1 MTGKVWL
8 VGAGPGD
15 RGLFTLKGLEVLQ
28 NAEVVVHDALI
39 GDEVLT
45 LIPENAV
52 KINVG
57 KRASHHRM
65 EQDQI
70 NRTLLEQAQAGKRVV
85 RLKGGDPFLFGR
97 GGEELEL
104 LAENNIPFEV
114 VPGVT
119 SAFAVP
125 AYNGIPVTHRD
136 FTSSVHIITG
146 HRRASKGP
154 DVSAD
159 KYPAAGTGTGT
170 AAEKSGS
177 AGTATGTAAEKSG
190 SAGAATGTPEEKI
203 GSTGA
208 GPGDADSLGID
219 YEALVRTHGT
229 LIFLMG
235 LSNLPAIMK
244 GLLLAGIDP
253 DLPAAVLERGTTARQ
268 KRVLATVSTLEQEAA
283 GAQIQAPAIIVV
295 GEVCRLADSF
305 AWAEKRPL
313 AGKKILLTR
322 PKELISEM
330 AVRLRRAG
338 AEVLEMPAIETVPIE
353 PNPALDRKMAELR
366 AGDKRPDWIIFTSPS
381 GVRIFMERL
390 LSEQDIRVLA
400 GIKIAV
406 IGEGSAKKLRTY
418 GIRADFMPSVYD
430 GETLGRELARKIRQ
444 ESAEAELQ
452 KPAEEKI
459 HSFAEENVH
468 YSAEETLQKSAE
480 PDPPVR
486 ILIPRAAIGN
496 PELTEEL
503 QKAGNVEISDI
514 AIYDT
519 RYVSPELIDVPAQI
533 RKGEIDYAVF
543 TSASTVRGF
552 SAVMKD
558 TDLSGFKAI
567 CIGRQTRAAA
577 EARGME
583 TRMAEKATLDALVEA
598 VMRCAA
604 ETTDGRRELNG
615 LNDQTQ
621 KTSRE

>member
-170 AAEKSGS
+170 AAEKIGS

-203 GSTGA
+203 GSAGA

-514 AIYDT
+514 AIYET
-519 RYVSPELIDVPAQI
+519 RYVSPELIDVRTQI
-533 RKGEIDYAVF
+533 RNGEIDYAVF

-604 ETTDGRRELNG
+604 ETSDGRREN
-615 LNDQTQ
+615 
-621 KTSRE
+621 

>member
-1 MTGKVWL
+1 M
-8 VGAGPGD
+8 
-15 RGLFTLKGLEVLQ
+15 
-28 NAEVVVHDALI
+28 
-39 GDEVLT
+39 
-45 LIPENAV
+45 
-52 KINVG
+52 
-57 KRASHHRM
+57 
-65 EQDQI
+65 
-70 NRTLLEQAQAGKRVV
+70 
-85 RLKGGDPFLFGR
+85 
-97 GGEELEL
+97 
-104 LAENNIPFEV
+104 
-114 VPGVT
+114 
-119 SAFAVP
+119 
-125 AYNGIPVTHRD
+125 
-136 FTSSVHIITG
+136 
-146 HRRASKGP
+146 
-154 DVSAD
+154 
-159 KYPAAGTGTGT
+159 
-170 AAEKSGS
+170 
-177 AGTATGTAAEKSG
+177 
-190 SAGAATGTPEEKI
+190 
-203 GSTGA
+203 
-208 GPGDADSLGID
+208 
-219 YEALVRTHGT
+219 
-229 LIFLMG
+229 
-235 LSNLPAIMK
+235 
-244 GLLLAGIDP
+244 AGIDP

-444 ESAEAELQ
+444 AAVKGNLQ
-452 KPAEEKI
+452 KPAE
-459 HSFAEENVH
+459 A
-468 YSAEETLQKSAE
+468 
-480 PDPPVR
+480 DPPVR

-604 ETTDGRRELNG
+604 ETTDGRREN
-615 LNDQTQ
+615 
-621 KTSRE
+621 

>member
-170 AAEKSGS
+170 AAEKIGS

-203 GSTGA
+203 GSAGA

-468 YSAEETLQKSAE
+468 YSAEETLQRSAE
-480 PDPPVR
+480 ADPPVR

-514 AIYDT
+514 AIYET
-519 RYVSPELIDVPAQI
+519 RYVSPELIDVRTQI
-533 RKGEIDYAVF
+533 RNGEIDYAVF

-583 TRMAEKATLDALVEA
+583 TRMAEKATLGALVEA

-604 ETTDGRRELNG
+604 ETADGRREN
-615 LNDQTQ
+615 
-621 KTSRE
+621 

>member
-203 GSTGA
+203 GSAGA

-480 PDPPVR
+480 PDPPVLFFPLHNR
-486 ILIPRAAIGN
+486 SDHRSGLKDSLSIL
-496 PELTEEL
+496 
-503 QKAGNVEISDI
+503 
-514 AIYDT
+514 
-519 RYVSPELIDVPAQI
+519 PA
-533 RKGEIDYAVF
+533 
-543 TSASTVRGF
+543 
-552 SAVMKD
+552 
-558 TDLSGFKAI
+558 
-567 CIGRQTRAAA
+567 RQQ
-577 EARGME
+577 
-583 TRMAEKATLDALVEA
+583 
-598 VMRCAA
+598 
-604 ETTDGRRELNG
+604 RRP
-615 LNDQTQ
+615 QYYPTA
-621 KTSRE
+621 

>member
-468 YSAEETLQKSAE
+468 YSAEETLQRSAE
-480 PDPPVR
+480 ADPPVR
-486 ILIPRAAIGN
+486 ILIPRAAIGT

-604 ETTDGRRELNG
+604 ETTDGRREN
-615 LNDQTQ
+615 
-621 KTSRE
+621 

>member
-170 AAEKSGS
+170 AAEKIGS

-203 GSTGA
+203 GSAGA

-253 DLPAAVLERGTTARQ
+253 DLPAAVLERGTTAGQR
-268 KRVLATVSTLEQEAA
+268 RVLATVSTLEEEAA
-283 GAQIQAPAIIVV
+283 RSQIQAPAIIVV

-604 ETTDGRRELNG
+604 ETTDGRREN
-615 LNDQTQ
+615 
-621 KTSRE
+621 

>member
-159 KYPAAGTGTGT
+159 KYPAAGTG
-170 AAEKSGS
+170 
-177 AGTATGTAAEKSG
+177 TGTAAEKSG

-418 GIRADFMPSVYD
+418 GIRANFMPSVYD

-468 YSAEETLQKSAE
+468 YSAEETLQRSAE
-480 PDPPVR
+480 ADPPVR

-604 ETTDGRRELNG
+604 ETADGRREN
-615 LNDQTQ
+615 
-621 KTSRE
+621 

>member
-1 MTGKVWL
+1 
-8 VGAGPGD
+8 
-15 RGLFTLKGLEVLQ
+15 
-28 NAEVVVHDALI
+28 
-39 GDEVLT
+39 
-45 LIPENAV
+45 
-52 KINVG
+52 
-57 KRASHHRM
+57 
-65 EQDQI
+65 
-70 NRTLLEQAQAGKRVV
+70 
-85 RLKGGDPFLFGR
+85 
-97 GGEELEL
+97 
-104 LAENNIPFEV
+104 
-114 VPGVT
+114 
-119 SAFAVP
+119 
-125 AYNGIPVTHRD
+125 
-136 FTSSVHIITG
+136 
-146 HRRASKGP
+146 
-154 DVSAD
+154 
-159 KYPAAGTGTGT
+159 
-170 AAEKSGS
+170 
-177 AGTATGTAAEKSG
+177 
-190 SAGAATGTPEEKI
+190 
-203 GSTGA
+203 
-208 GPGDADSLGID
+208 
-219 YEALVRTHGT
+219 
-229 LIFLMG
+229 
-235 LSNLPAIMK
+235 MK

-514 AIYDT
+514 AIYET
-519 RYVSPELIDVPAQI
+519 RYVSPELIDVRTQI
-533 RKGEIDYAVF
+533 RNGEIDYAVF

-604 ETTDGRRELNG
+604 ETTDGRREN
-615 LNDQTQ
+615 
-621 KTSRE
+621 

>member
-170 AAEKSGS
+170 AAEKIGS

-203 GSTGA
+203 GSAGA

-253 DLPAAVLERGTTARQ
+253 NLPAAVLERGTTARQ

-480 PDPPVR
+480 ADPPVR
-486 ILIPRAAIGN
+486 ILIPRAAIGT

-604 ETTDGRRELNG
+604 ETTDGRREN
-615 LNDQTQ
+615 
-621 KTSRE
+621 

>member
-159 KYPAAGTGTGT
+159 KKESAGTG
-170 AAEKSGS
+170 K
-177 AGTATGTAAEKSG
+177 
-190 SAGAATGTPEEKI
+190 
-203 GSTGA
+203 
-208 GPGDADSLGID
+208 GDADSLGID

-283 GAQIQAPAIIVV
+283 RSQIQAPAIIVV

-418 GIRADFMPSVYD
+418 GVRADFMPSVYD

-604 ETTDGRRELNG
+604 ETTDGRREN
-615 LNDQTQ
+615 
-621 KTSRE
+621 

>member
-170 AAEKSGS
+170 AAEKIGS

-519 RYVSPELIDVPAQI
+519 RYVSPELIDVRTQI
-533 RKGEIDYAVF
+533 RNGEIDYAVF

-558 TDLSGFKAI
+558 TDLSGVMAV

-583 TRMAEKATLDALVEA
+583 TRMAEKATLGALVEA

-604 ETTDGRRELNG
+604 ETADGRREN
-615 LNDQTQ
+615 
-621 KTSRE
+621 

>member
-468 YSAEETLQKSAE
+468 YSAEETLQRSAE
-480 PDPPVR
+480 ADPPVC

-604 ETTDGRRELNG
+604 ETTDGRREN
-615 LNDQTQ
+615 
-621 KTSRE
+621 

>member
-170 AAEKSGS
+170 AAEKIGS

-514 AIYDT
+514 AIYET
-519 RYVSPELIDVPAQI
+519 RYVSPELIDVRTQI
-533 RKGEIDYAVF
+533 RNGEIDYAVF

-604 ETTDGRRELNG
+604 ETTDGRREN
-615 LNDQTQ
+615 
-621 KTSRE
+621 

>member
-136 FTSSVHIITG
+136 LTSSVHIITG

-480 PDPPVR
+480 ADPPVR

-604 ETTDGRRELNG
+604 ETADGRREN
-615 LNDQTQ
+615 
-621 KTSRE
+621 

>member
-177 AGTATGTAAEKSG
+177 AE
-190 SAGAATGTPEEKI
+190 AATGTPEEKI

-366 AGDKRPDWIIFTSPS
+366 AGDKRPGWIIFTSPS

-468 YSAEETLQKSAE
+468 YSAEETLQRSAE
-480 PDPPVR
+480 ADPPVR

-604 ETTDGRRELNG
+604 ETTDGRREN
-615 LNDQTQ
+615 
-621 KTSRE
+621 

>member
-170 AAEKSGS
+170 AAEKIGS

-203 GSTGA
+203 GSAGA

-468 YSAEETLQKSAE
+468 YSAEETLQRSAE
-480 PDPPVR
+480 ADPPVR
-486 ILIPRAAIGN
+486 ILIPRAAIGT

-604 ETTDGRRELNG
+604 ETADGRREN
-615 LNDQTQ
+615 
-621 KTSRE
+621 

>member
-177 AGTATGTAAEKSG
+177 AG
-190 SAGAATGTPEEKI
+190 AATGTPEEKI

-208 GPGDADSLGID
+208 GPGAADSLGID

-253 DLPAAVLERGTTARQ
+253 DLPAAVLDRGTTAGQR
-268 KRVLATVSTLEQEAA
+268 RVLATVSTLEEEAA
-283 GAQIQAPAIIVV
+283 RSQIQAPAIIVV

-468 YSAEETLQKSAE
+468 YSAEETLQRSAE
-480 PDPPVR
+480 ADPPVR

-519 RYVSPELIDVPAQI
+519 RYVSPELIDVRTQI
-533 RKGEIDYAVF
+533 RNGEIDYAVF

-558 TDLSGFKAI
+558 TDLSGVMAV

-604 ETTDGRRELNG
+604 ETTDGRREN
-615 LNDQTQ
+615 
-621 KTSRE
+621 

>member
-170 AAEKSGS
+170 AAEKIGS

-203 GSTGA
+203 GSAGA

-514 AIYDT
+514 AIYET
-519 RYVSPELIDVPAQI
+519 RYVSPELIDVRTQI
-533 RKGEIDYAVF
+533 RNGEIDYAVF

-604 ETTDGRRELNG
+604 ETTDGRREN
-615 LNDQTQ
+615 
-621 KTSRE
+621 

>member
-45 LIPENAV
+45 LIPEDAV

-65 EQDQI
+65 EQEQI

-170 AAEKSGS
+170 AAEKIGS

-203 GSTGA
+203 GSAGA

-268 KRVLATVSTLEQEAA
+268 KRVLATVSTLEEEAA
-283 GAQIQAPAIIVV
+283 RSQIQAPAIIVV

-514 AIYDT
+514 AIYET
-519 RYVSPELIDVPAQI
+519 RYVSPELIDVRTQI
-533 RKGEIDYAVF
+533 RNGEIDYAVF

-558 TDLSGFKAI
+558 TDLSGVMAV

-583 TRMAEKATLDALVEA
+583 TRMAEKATLGALVEA

-604 ETTDGRRELNG
+604 ETTDGRREN
-615 LNDQTQ
+615 
-621 KTSRE
+621 

>member
-159 KYPAAGTGTGT
+159 KYPAAGIG
-170 AAEKSGS
+170 
-177 AGTATGTAAEKSG
+177 
-190 SAGAATGTPEEKI
+190 TGTPEEKI
-203 GSTGA
+203 GSAGA

-253 DLPAAVLERGTTARQ
+253 DLPAAVLEKGTTARQ
-268 KRVLATVSTLEQEAA
+268 RRVLATVSTLEQEAA

-468 YSAEETLQKSAE
+468 YSAEETLQRSAE
-480 PDPPVR
+480 ADPLVR
-486 ILIPRAAIGN
+486 ILIPRATIGN

-604 ETTDGRRELNG
+604 ETTDGRREN
-615 LNDQTQ
+615 
-621 KTSRE
+621 

>member
-170 AAEKSGS
+170 AAEKIGS

-203 GSTGA
+203 GSAGA

-283 GAQIQAPAIIVV
+283 RSQIQAPAIIVV

-514 AIYDT
+514 AIYET
-519 RYVSPELIDVPAQI
+519 RYVSPELIDVRTQI
-533 RKGEIDYAVF
+533 RNGEIDYAVF

-604 ETTDGRRELNG
+604 ETTDGRREN
-615 LNDQTQ
+615 
-621 KTSRE
+621 

>member
-170 AAEKSGS
+170 AAEKIGS

-203 GSTGA
+203 GSAGA

-583 TRMAEKATLDALVEA
+583 TRMAEKATLGALVEA

-604 ETTDGRRELNG
+604 ETADGRREN
-615 LNDQTQ
+615 
-621 KTSRE
+621 

>member
-45 LIPENAV
+45 LIPEDAV

-65 EQDQI
+65 EQEQI

-170 AAEKSGS
+170 AAEKIGS

-203 GSTGA
+203 GSAGA

-468 YSAEETLQKSAE
+468 YSAEETLQRSAE
-480 PDPPVR
+480 ADPPVR

-604 ETTDGRRELNG
+604 ETADGRREN
-615 LNDQTQ
+615 
-621 KTSRE
+621 

>member
-45 LIPENAV
+45 LIPEDAV

-65 EQDQI
+65 EQEQI

-104 LAENNIPFEV
+104 LAEHNIPFEV

-170 AAEKSGS
+170 AAEKIGS

-268 KRVLATVSTLEQEAA
+268 KRVLATVSTLEEEAA
-283 GAQIQAPAIIVV
+283 RSQIQAPAIIVV

-514 AIYDT
+514 AIYET
-519 RYVSPELIDVPAQI
+519 RYVSPELIDVRTQI
-533 RKGEIDYAVF
+533 RNGEIDYAVF

-604 ETTDGRRELNG
+604 ETADGRREN
-615 LNDQTQ
+615 
-621 KTSRE
+621 

>member
-45 LIPENAV
+45 LIPEDAV

-65 EQDQI
+65 EQEQI

-104 LAENNIPFEV
+104 LAEHNIPFEV

-203 GSTGA
+203 GSAGA

-468 YSAEETLQKSAE
+468 YSAEETLQRSAE
-480 PDPPVR
+480 ADPPVR

-604 ETTDGRRELNG
+604 ETADGRREN
-615 LNDQTQ
+615 
-621 KTSRE
+621 

>member
-170 AAEKSGS
+170 AADKKES
-177 AGTATGTAAEKSG
+177 AGTGK
-190 SAGAATGTPEEKI
+190 
-203 GSTGA
+203 
-208 GPGDADSLGID
+208 GDADSLGID

-468 YSAEETLQKSAE
+468 YSAEETLQRSAE
-480 PDPPVR
+480 ADPPVR

-514 AIYDT
+514 AIYET
-519 RYVSPELIDVPAQI
+519 RYVSPELIDVRTQI
-533 RKGEIDYAVF
+533 RNGEIDYAVF

-583 TRMAEKATLDALVEA
+583 TRMAEKATLGALVEA

-604 ETTDGRRELNG
+604 ETADGRREN
-615 LNDQTQ
+615 
-621 KTSRE
+621 

>member
-45 LIPENAV
+45 LIPEDAV

-65 EQDQI
+65 EQEQI

-104 LAENNIPFEV
+104 LAEHNIPFEV

-170 AAEKSGS
+170 AAEKIGS

-203 GSTGA
+203 GSAGA

-468 YSAEETLQKSAE
+468 YSAEETLQRSAE
-480 PDPPVR
+480 ADPPVR

-514 AIYDT
+514 AIYET

-604 ETTDGRRELNG
+604 ETTDGRREN
-615 LNDQTQ
+615 
-621 KTSRE
+621 

>member
-170 AAEKSGS
+170 AAEKIGS

-430 GETLGRELARKIRQ
+430 GETLGRELARAAKIRQ
-444 ESAEAELQ
+444 AAVKGNLQ
-452 KPAEEKI
+452 KPAE
-459 HSFAEENVH
+459 A
-468 YSAEETLQKSAE
+468 
-480 PDPPVR
+480 DPPVR

-514 AIYDT
+514 AIYET
-519 RYVSPELIDVPAQI
+519 RYVSPELIDVRTQI
-533 RKGEIDYAVF
+533 RNGEIDYAVF

-558 TDLSGFKAI
+558 TDLSGVMAV

-583 TRMAEKATLDALVEA
+583 TRMAEKATLGALVEA

-604 ETTDGRRELNG
+604 ETADGRREN
-615 LNDQTQ
+615 
-621 KTSRE
+621 

>member
-514 AIYDT
+514 AIYET
-519 RYVSPELIDVPAQI
+519 RYVSPGLMDVRTQI
-533 RKGEIDYAVF
+533 RNGEIDYAVF
-543 TSASTVRGF
+543 TSAATVRGF

-558 TDLSGFKAI
+558 TDLSGVMAV

-577 EARGME
+577 EAQGME
-583 TRMAEKATLDALVEA
+583 TRMAEKATLGALVEA

-604 ETTDGRRELNG
+604 ETADGRREN
-615 LNDQTQ
+615 
-621 KTSRE
+621 

>member
-177 AGTATGTAAEKSG
+177 AG
-190 SAGAATGTPEEKI
+190 AATGTPEEKI

-253 DLPAAVLERGTTARQ
+253 DLPAAVLERGTTAGQR
-268 KRVLATVSTLEQEAA
+268 RVLATVSTLEEEAA
-283 GAQIQAPAIIVV
+283 RSQIQAPAIIVV

-468 YSAEETLQKSAE
+468 YSAEETLQRSAE
-480 PDPPVR
+480 ADPPVR
-486 ILIPRAAIGN
+486 ILIPRAAIGT

-604 ETTDGRRELNG
+604 ETTDGRREN
-615 LNDQTQ
+615 
-621 KTSRE
+621 

>member
-45 LIPENAV
+45 LIPEDAV

-65 EQDQI
+65 EQEQI

-104 LAENNIPFEV
+104 LAEHNIPFEV

-170 AAEKSGS
+170 AADKNGS
-177 AGTATGTAAEKSG
+177 FGTGTGTAADKKE
-190 SAGAATGTPEEKI
+190 SAGTGK
-203 GSTGA
+203 
-208 GPGDADSLGID
+208 GDADSLGID

-268 KRVLATVSTLEQEAA
+268 KRVLATVSTLEEEAA
-283 GAQIQAPAIIVV
+283 RSQIQAPAIIVV

-604 ETTDGRRELNG
+604 ETADGRREN
-615 LNDQTQ
+615 
-621 KTSRE
+621 

>member
-177 AGTATGTAAEKSG
+177 AGAV
-190 SAGAATGTPEEKI
+190 TGTPEEKI

-253 DLPAAVLERGTTARQ
+253 DLPAAVLERGTTAGQR
-268 KRVLATVSTLEQEAA
+268 RVLATVSTLEEEAA
-283 GAQIQAPAIIVV
+283 RSQIQAPAIIVV

-468 YSAEETLQKSAE
+468 YSAEETLQRSAE
-480 PDPPVR
+480 ADPPVR

-514 AIYDT
+514 AIYET
-519 RYVSPELIDVPAQI
+519 RYVSPELIDVRTQI
-533 RKGEIDYAVF
+533 RNGEIDYAVF

-558 TDLSGFKAI
+558 TDLSGVMAV

-583 TRMAEKATLDALVEA
+583 TRMAEKATLGALVEA

-604 ETTDGRRELNG
+604 ETADGRREN
-615 LNDQTQ
+615 
-621 KTSRE
+621 

>member
-1 MTGKVWL
+1 M
-8 VGAGPGD
+8 
-15 RGLFTLKGLEVLQ
+15 
-28 NAEVVVHDALI
+28 
-39 GDEVLT
+39 
-45 LIPENAV
+45 
-52 KINVG
+52 
-57 KRASHHRM
+57 
-65 EQDQI
+65 
-70 NRTLLEQAQAGKRVV
+70 
-85 RLKGGDPFLFGR
+85 
-97 GGEELEL
+97 
-104 LAENNIPFEV
+104 
-114 VPGVT
+114 
-119 SAFAVP
+119 
-125 AYNGIPVTHRD
+125 
-136 FTSSVHIITG
+136 
-146 HRRASKGP
+146 
-154 DVSAD
+154 
-159 KYPAAGTGTGT
+159 
-170 AAEKSGS
+170 
-177 AGTATGTAAEKSG
+177 
-190 SAGAATGTPEEKI
+190 
-203 GSTGA
+203 
-208 GPGDADSLGID
+208 
-219 YEALVRTHGT
+219 
-229 LIFLMG
+229 
-235 LSNLPAIMK
+235 
-244 GLLLAGIDP
+244 AGIDP

-268 KRVLATVSTLEQEAA
+268 KRVLATVSTLEEEAA
-283 GAQIQAPAIIVV
+283 RSQIQAPAIIVV

-514 AIYDT
+514 AIYET
-519 RYVSPELIDVPAQI
+519 RYVSPELIDVRTQI
-533 RKGEIDYAVF
+533 RNGEIDYAVF

-558 TDLSGFKAI
+558 TDLSGVMAV

-583 TRMAEKATLDALVEA
+583 TRMAEKATLGALVEA

-604 ETTDGRRELNG
+604 ETADGRREN
-615 LNDQTQ
+615 
-621 KTSRE
+621 